1 MNVLVIAEEERAQ
14 IKAALAEARKRP
26 LSLEEG
32 KRLAA
37 QIPQGKTEL
46 TFEDRKNALDRPS
59 SIYVLL
65 PRDYRVAIS
74 FEEHPIGL
82 VRHLS
87 ISVSRP
93 GYMPSLEACN
103 LILEIFGVTKPV
115 LHLWMEEFE
124 PGHHAINFLK
134 LEKDCTDLGPPE
146 PTESRPP
153 TTPSAGHPSPG
164 PEGATDAPPPAESP
178 PGASGP

>member
-146 PTESRPP
+146 PTAPP
-153 TTPSAGHPSPG
+153 TPSAGHPSPG
-164 PEGATDAPPPAESP
+164 PEGATDAPPPPERP

>member
-1 MNVLVIAEEERAQ
+1 
-14 IKAALAEARKRP
+14 
-26 LSLEEG
+26 
-32 KRLAA
+32 
-37 QIPQGKTEL
+37 
-46 TFEDRKNALDRPS
+46 
-59 SIYVLL
+59 
-65 PRDYRVAIS
+65 
-74 FEEHPIGL
+74 
-82 VRHLS
+82 
-87 ISVSRP
+87 
-93 GYMPSLEACN
+93 MPSLEACD

-153 TTPSAGHPSPG
+153 TTPSAGRPSPG
-164 PEGATDAPPPAESP
+164 PEGATDAPPPPESP